1 LNRISWV
8 SIKKTFTSRPRQ
20 PGFTLVE
27 SLVAIAILGVSAA
40 TFISSLSSGSLA
52 VRTLDEQ
59 VTTQQL
65 LQTQME
71 VIKAA
76 AYDSTGTS
84 YNKISIP
91 NDYTLNI
98 AVTQINSGSHI
109 QKITLCVN
117 HAGSPIG
124 TLENYK
130 VDR

>member
-1 LNRISWV
+1 M
-8 SIKKTFTSRPRQ
+8 RPENL
-20 PGFTLVE
+20 GFTLVE

-40 TFISSLSSGSLA
+40 AFITDLSSGSLA

-76 AYDSTGTS
+76 TFDSTGTS
-84 YNKISIP
+84 YTRLSVP
-91 NDYTLNI
+91 SGYTLN
-98 AVTQINSGSHI
+98 VTVVQINTDSHI
-109 QKITLCVN
+109 QNITLSAYYN
-117 HAGSPIG
+117 GSLSG